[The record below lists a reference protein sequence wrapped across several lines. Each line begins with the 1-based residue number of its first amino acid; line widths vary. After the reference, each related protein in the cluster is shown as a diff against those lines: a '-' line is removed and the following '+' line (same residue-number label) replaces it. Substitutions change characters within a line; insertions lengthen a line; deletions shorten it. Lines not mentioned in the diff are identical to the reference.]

1 MFDVITLK
9 ICISKI
15 FCKGPIAKADTD
27 ENRYPVSFQFYIFGY
42 VHILSTFSKKVY

>member
-1 MFDVITLK
+1 MFDVITLR

-42 VHILSTFSKKVY
+42 VHTWTNIHKF